1 MRHIIL
7 TAAFVLTGSAAA
19 MATSLLTVDE
29 AHARG
34 ADSVVSKSC
43 AECPPLVVDVVKKSY
58 IVPELMPGTQKVE
71 VRETGGRKT
80 IARTEAWMGGS
91 PVVFIS
97 KATPGALAA
106 MGEPVDGVD
115 PTTTTAVAQSAKQET
130 LAAPKPLDTS
140 RFDLRMQ

>member
-19 MATSLLTVDE
+19 MASSLLTVDE
-29 AHARG
+29 AHSKG
-34 ADSVVSKSC
+34 AASIVSKSC
-43 AECPPLVVDVVKKSY
+43 AECPPQVVEVIKKSY
-58 IVPELMPGTQKVE
+58 IVPKLTPGAQKVE
-71 VRETGGRKT
+71 VRGTGGQKT

-106 MGEPVDGVD
+106 MGEPVDGIEL
-115 PTTTTAVAQSAKQET
+115 TTTTAMAQSAKQET
-130 LAAPKPLDTS
+130 PAVPKPLDTS